1 MLAIACKIQVWNRL
15 KIQFIKLHTSN
26 GEFQKSSADK
36 YGECV
41 GKFEINGISFCML
54 YCPIKIVDKQTNK
67 KYFEWLWNFTSWNTL
82 IQWILLDW
90 MLLLSI
96 SSDSNT
102 TPRTDRPHLQGRSNR
117 ALPPSPPPSFSD
129 FANTRK
135 PSNKPFS
142 FERPSS
148 QNLSYKK
155 DGKQAGLQF
164 FFDSL
169 HPSKFLD
176 LPSERYLRNRLLH
189 PL

>member
-102 TPRTDRPHLQGRSNR
+102 TPRTDRPHLQGRRYRVGGLGASPHP
-117 ALPPSPPPSFSD
+117 PPSPI
-129 FANTRK
+129 
-135 PSNKPFS
+135 
-142 FERPSS
+142 
-148 QNLSYKK
+148 LSIPE
-155 DGKQAGLQF
+155 GLQTNPF
-164 FFDSL
+164 LLKGPLAKTYPTKRTGSKQDFNSFL
-169 HPSKFLD
+169 TPST
-176 LPSERYLRNRLLH
+176 
-189 PL
+189 PLNFWTFRRKDI